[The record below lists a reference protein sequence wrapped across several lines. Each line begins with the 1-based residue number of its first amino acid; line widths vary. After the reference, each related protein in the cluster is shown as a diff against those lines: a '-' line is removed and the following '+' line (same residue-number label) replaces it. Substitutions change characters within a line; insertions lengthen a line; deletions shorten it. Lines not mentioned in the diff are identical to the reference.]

1 LADEHFFFSHMANS
15 AKSISDSTFFDHFAE
30 KTSKYAGSTG
40 VFVAAVAVVLIWAVT
55 GPLFQYSE
63 TWQLVINT
71 GTTIITFLMVF
82 LIQRA
87 QNKDSLAIHLKLNE
101 LIAATKG
108 ASNRLINAQD
118 FSEKE
123 IRLIHEFYCLLAE
136 KAKQDND
143 LGETHSVE
151 EAEDNHHEKLAAHRA

>member
-1 LADEHFFFSHMANS
+1 MPDTPKVFGKKSFFGQ
-15 AKSISDSTFFDHFAE
+15 FAE
-30 KTSKYAGSTG
+30 RTTKVAGTTA
-40 VFVAAVAVVLIWAVT
+40 VFVGAVGIVLLWAVS
-55 GPLFQYSE
+55 GPLFHYSE

-87 QNKDSLAIHLKLNE
+87 QNKDSLVVHLKLNE
-101 LIAATKG
+101 LLAATKG

-118 FSEKE
+118 FSEEE
-123 IRLIHEFYCLLAE
+123 IRLIHQFYCLLSD
-136 KAKQDND
+136 KAKADND

-151 EAEDNHHEKLAAHRA
+151 EAEDNHHDKLAAHRND